1 MGRPSSGGHIRKF
14 PRHNT
19 SYRLISVTENGK
31 RKQVFEHRLVMEKHL
46 GRKLLPSEVIHH
58 KDGNGLNNA
67 IENLELMEQSAHQ
80 NEHLM
85 DGTSWDVEE
94 AAKLRTEGWTLDELA
109 ARYGVTYGAIHGAF
123 KRRGIST
130 TYVRRGCRITWDVD
144 AAAKM
149 LAEGATSYEVA
160 EAMGVSRVAIREALK
175 RRGVWKK

>member
-1 MGRPSSGGHIRKF
+1 MGRPSSGGHIRKY

-19 SYRLISVTENGK
+19 SYRLISVTENGR
-31 RKQVFEHRLVMEKHL
+31 RKQVFEHRLVMEQFL
-46 GRKLLPSEVIHH
+46 GRKLLPNEVIHH

-67 IENLELMEQSAHQ
+67 LENLELMEQSEHQ

-94 AAKLRTEGWTLDELA
+94 AAKLREDGWTLERIA
-109 ARYGVTYGAIHGAF
+109 AKYGVTWGAIHGAF

-130 TYVRRGCRITWDVD
+130 ADRRERPISWDVD

-149 LAEGATSYEVA
+149 LADGVSSYAVS
-160 EAMGVSRVAIREALK
+160 EAMGVTRAALREALK
-175 RRGVWKK
+175 RRGLWNK

>member
-1 MGRPSSGGHIRKF
+1 MGRPSSGGYIRKF

-31 RKQVFEHRLVMEKHL
+31 RKQVFEHRLVMEKHI
-46 GRKLLPSEVIHH
+46 GRKLLPNEVIHH

-67 IENLELMEQSAHQ
+67 LENLELMEQPEHQ

-94 AAKLRTEGWTLDELA
+94 AAKLRADGWTLEKIA
-109 ARYGVTYGAIHGAF
+109 AKYGVTWGAIHAAF

-130 TYVRRGCRITWDVD
+130 ADRRERPISWDVD

-149 LAEGATSYEVA
+149 IADGASSYAVA
-160 EAMGVSRVAIREALK
+160 EAMGVTRPALREALK
-175 RRGVWKK
+175 RRGMWAK

>member
-67 IENLELMEQSAHQ
+67 LENLEVMEQSEHQ

-85 DGTSWDVEE
+85 DGTAWDVQE
-94 AAKLRTEGWTLDELA
+94 AAKLRDDGWTLERIA
-109 ARYGVTYGAIHGAF
+109 AKYGVTWGAIHGAF

-130 TYVRRGCRITWDVD
+130 ADRRERPISWDVE

-149 LAEGATSYEVA
+149 LADGASSYAVS
-160 EAMGVSRVAIREALK
+160 EAMGVTRAALREALK
-175 RRGVWKK
+175 RRGLWNK

>member
-1 MGRPSSGGHIRKF
+1 MGRPSSGGHIRKY

-19 SYRLISVTENGK
+19 SYRLISVTENGR
-31 RKQVFEHRLVMEKHL
+31 RKQVFEHRLVMEQFI
-46 GRKLLPSEVIHH
+46 GRKLLPNEVIHH

-67 IENLELMEQSAHQ
+67 LENLELMEQSEHQ

-94 AAKLRTEGWTLDELA
+94 AAKLRADGWTLEKIA
-109 ARYGVTYGAIHGAF
+109 AKYGVTWGAIHAAF

-130 TYVRRGCRITWDVD
+130 ADRRERPISWDVD

-149 LAEGATSYEVA
+149 LADGASSYAVA
-160 EAMGVSRVAIREALK
+160 EAMGITRPALREALK
-175 RRGVWKK
+175 RRGMWAK

>member
-1 MGRPSSGGHIRKF
+1 MGRPSSGGHIRRF

-19 SYRLISVTENGK
+19 SYRLISVTDNGK

-46 GRKLLPSEVIHH
+46 GRKLLPNEVIHH
-58 KDGNGLNNA
+58 KDGDGLNNA
-67 IENLELMEQSAHQ
+67 LENLELMEQSEHQ

-94 AAKLRTEGWTLDELA
+94 AAKLRADGWTLEKIA
-109 ARYGVTYGAIHGAF
+109 AKYGVTWGAIHAAF

-130 TYVRRGCRITWDVD
+130 ADRRERPISWDVD

-149 LAEGATSYEVA
+149 LADGASSYAVA
-160 EAMGVSRVAIREALK
+160 EAMGITRPALREALK
-175 RRGVWKK
+175 RRGMWAK

>member
-19 SYRLISVTENGK
+19 YYRLISVTENGK

-46 GRKLLPSEVIHH
+46 GRKLLPNEVIHH
-58 KDGNGLNNA
+58 KDGDGLNNA
-67 IENLELMEQSAHQ
+67 LENLELMEQSEHQ

-94 AAKLRTEGWTLDELA
+94 AAKLRADGWTLEKIA
-109 ARYGVTYGAIHGAF
+109 TKYGVTWGAIHAAF

-130 TYVRRGCRITWDVD
+130 ADRRERPISWDVE

-149 LAEGATSYEVA
+149 LAGGASSYAVA
-160 EAMGVSRVAIREALK
+160 DAMGVTRPALREALK
-175 RRGVWKK
+175 RRGMWEK

>member
-14 PRHNT
+14 PRNNT

-46 GRKLLPSEVIHH
+46 GRKLLPNEVIHH
-58 KDGNGLNNA
+58 KDGDGLNNA
-67 IENLELMEQSAHQ
+67 LENLELMEQSEHQ

-94 AAKLRTEGWTLDELA
+94 AAKLRADGWTLEKIA
-109 ARYGVTYGAIHGAF
+109 AKYGVTWGAIHAAF

-130 TYVRRGCRITWDVD
+130 ADRRERPISWDVE

-149 LAEGATSYEVA
+149 LADGASSYSVS
-160 EAMGVSRVAIREALK
+160 EAMGVTRAALREALK
-175 RRGVWKK
+175 RRGLWNK